1 MRRRQ
6 WSDRGTAVATATSL
20 HIAVVL
26 LIGFASPRLLAPPR
40 QEPEAETVVEVELSP
55 QIYRPPVET
64 RPLKV
69 HRPEPSPT
77 PRAQTTPAPTP
88 PQAAPKPQATPE
100 AKPAPA
106 PVLPPAPA
114 PARAEAPRAAPA
126 PPTAPVREAQKEPEK
141 EKEKDRDKAKE
152 PPREVRQAEAP
163 RPAPPPAP
171 SSPAPAAAAAA
182 RSAPAPDFRLPP
194 GYGRQTEEAGGGLK
208 GVLRATVGCA
218 HEDFVHLTA
227 AERDHC
233 LSAFARD
240 AGHGLAVDAVP
251 ADKRAAYDVEAA
263 ANARRRANK
272 TGPLVAPVVA
282 CDGPGSNLGGGCL
295 PADSHVT
302 VKPQ

>member
-1 MRRRQ
+1 MRRRR

-20 HIAVVL
+20 HIVVVL
-26 LIGFASPRLLAPPR
+26 LIGFASPRLLLPPR

-55 QIYRPPVET
+55 QIFRPPVET

-69 HRPEPSPT
+69 HHPEPTPT
-77 PRAQTTPAPTP
+77 AVARATPAPAP
-88 PQAAPKPQATPE
+88 PQAAPKPQAPPE
-100 AKPAPA
+100 AKPAPR
-106 PVLPPAPA
+106 PVLPPSPA
-114 PARAEAPRAAPA
+114 PVRAEAPRAAPA
-126 PPTAPVREAQKEPEK
+126 PPAAPVREAQKEPEK
-141 EKEKDRDKAKE
+141 DKDKEKEKDR
-152 PPREVRQAEAP
+152 PREVRQAEAP
-163 RPAPPPAP
+163 RPAPLPPAP
-171 SSPAPAAAAAA
+171 SSPAPAAAA

-194 GYGRQTEEAGGGLK
+194 GYGRQSDEAGGGLK

-218 HEDFVHLTA
+218 HEDFAHLTA
-227 AERDHC
+227 AEREHC